1 MNPGEKAAR
10 WLRELKGDSYAFG
23 SGALASVGEK
33 TATFG
38 RRALVAANSS
48 LWLRPTMESVSD
60 SLAAAGVEVTA
71 TSAGARPNSPL
82 EDVYRIQDAIEHS
95 DCQVIVAVGGGSTI
109 DAVKGAAVLAAL
121 SPVVHDA
128 EPFFGAGMVTKR
140 LAGRS
145 LPPVV
150 AVETAASSAAHL
162 TRYSNLTNLAAG
174 QKKLI
179 IDDAI
184 VPPAAVFDYSMTLSA
199 PRDLTIDGAFDGVS
213 HCLEVYCGAKGELLE
228 RIEPVALTG
237 IGLCIAGV
245 RKAFVD
251 SADLAAREA
260 LGLGTDLGGWCI
272 MTGSTNAGHLTS
284 FSLVDVTTHGR
295 ATAVLNPYYLVL
307 FATALERQLTKLA
320 EVYCREG
327 YLELDVSRLSGRDL
341 ALAVASAMQA
351 LLRDLG
357 APTALGEFES
367 FFPAHIDRAVKAALN
382 PQLET
387 KLKAMPVPL
396 DAAMV
401 ERYLRPTLEAAAEG
415 VLEKTPTL
423 PG

>member
-23 SGALASVGEK
+23 SGALSSTGEK
-33 TATFG
+33 AGKFG
-38 RRALVAANSS
+38 RRALVAANPSAWLVPIVTSVKES
-48 LWLRPTMESVSD
+48 LS
-60 SLAAAGVEVTA
+60 AAGVEVTA
-71 TSAGARPNSPL
+71 TTTGARPNSPL

-95 DCQVIVAVGGGSTI
+95 NCEVVVAVGGGSTL

-121 SPVVHDA
+121 SPGIHDV

-150 AVETAASSAAHL
+150 AIETAASSAAHL

-184 VPPAAVFDYSMTLSA
+184 VPPAAVFDYSVTLSA

-213 HCLEVYCGAKGELLE
+213 HCLEVYCGAKGDLLE
-228 RIEPVALTG
+228 KVEPVALAG

-245 RKAFVD
+245 RKAAVAG
-251 SADLAAREA
+251 ADPAAREA

-307 FATALERQLTKLA
+307 FAPALKRQITALAQI
-320 EVYCREG
+320 YHREG
-327 YLELDVSRLSGRDL
+327 YVERDVSGLSGRDL

-351 LLRDLG
+351 LLADLG
-357 APTALGEFES
+357 VPTALGEFES

-415 VLEKTPTL
+415 TLDKTPTL
-423 PG
+423 PV